1 MIGAGFQS
9 ATATAAIPTGRM
21 GQPEEIAHAV
31 AGFLDARAGYTTGQM
46 LNICGGL
53 TIGAAI

>member
-9 ATATAAIPTGRM
+9 TTAAIPTDRM
-21 GQPEEIAHAV
+21 GQPEEIAHAE
-31 AGFLDARAGYTTGQM
+31 AGFLDAWAGHTTGQGVT
-46 LNICGGL
+46 ICGGL